1 MDRGYLVSKPLLR
14 TLAGSRLYGTATPD
28 SDWDYYEV
36 YDRIRTSQRK
46 RDDLDVI
53 KMPLAKWLDL
63 CAKGTHQA
71 LDALWCPPE
80 YAEVDEIPWLR
91 WSVRVDPW
99 RVADQLERTARALER
114 SRQSEKRD
122 KHALRLR
129 HCAARVRE
137 QGWYDPTEYGRRLNE
152 NG

>member
-1 MDRGYLVSKPLLR
+1 MSKLLLR
-14 TLAGSRLYGTATPD
+14 TLAGSRLYGTARPD

-80 YAEVDEIPWLR
+80 YAEVDEVPWLR

-99 RVADQLERTARALER
+99 RVADQLERTAH
-114 SRQSEKRD
+114 SMGSEK
-122 KHALRLR
+122 HSLRLL
-129 HCAARVRE
+129 HCADRVRE
-137 QGWYDPTEYGRRLNE
+137 QGWYDPTEYGRLKETNE
-152 NG
+152 IPRW